1 MEKATKETEKII
13 EEMGKLLWR
22 RRIFYLLLTL
32 FLSLMVA
39 FMNIEIEGANIFLAI
54 PIVLL
59 CVIPALSYI
68 FTLSE
73 FKNVTPVL
81 QISVDFTMFLS
92 VGWTVGAIT
101 FYHLIAT
108 NSLSLS
114 YLIAFI
120 CGIIG
125 GGIPYF
131 FHWEYSPDDIIGD
144 ALNDQEIRERDKIA
158 EIVIHANMW
167 EYLAVGI
174 IPLVI
179 FMMRCQ

>member
-1 MEKATKETEKII
+1 MEKVI

-22 RRIFYLLLTL
+22 RRIFYLSLTL
-32 FLSLMVA
+32 FLGLMMA
-39 FMNIEIEGANIFLAI
+39 FTSQQTMIGNIFFIIPLFLLIALPITSYALANLREELGI
-54 PIVLL
+54 WSMWPRL
-59 CVIPALSYI
+59 
-68 FTLSE
+68 
-73 FKNVTPVL
+73 
-81 QISVDFTMFLS
+81 VDLIMFLS
-92 VGWTVGAIT
+92 IGWMVGFIT
-101 FYHLIAT
+101 FHHLIPT

-131 FHWEYSPDDIIGD
+131 IHAICSVDDIIGD
-144 ALNDQEIRERDKIA
+144 VPLKNNEEKKERDKIA
-158 EIVIHANMW
+158 QIVIHANMW

-179 FMMRCQ
+179 AVIKCQ